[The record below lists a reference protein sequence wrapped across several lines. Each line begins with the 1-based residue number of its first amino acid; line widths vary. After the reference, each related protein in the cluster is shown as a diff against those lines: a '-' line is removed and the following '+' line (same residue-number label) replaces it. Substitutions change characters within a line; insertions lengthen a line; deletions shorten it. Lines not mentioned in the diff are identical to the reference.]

1 MKRILVPGVFLLL
14 ILTVAGCDFLR
25 TVAGRPTSSELVA
38 RRAQIAL
45 REQAER
51 EEQARQQAVRDS
63 LAAAAKA
70 VADSA
75 AAEAFFRETR
85 VMRIRSASL
94 RGLQTDGFP
103 YRYCLVLAG
112 FSQPGNGDKFAGR
125 LKEAGY
131 EPVVLRY
138 VRGSSTVVGIC
149 PTDRF
154 GDLKEAYE
162 KVRTEKFFSRDAWIF
177 IKD

>member
-75 AAEAFFRETR
+75 AAETFFRGGCRRT
-85 VMRIRSASL
+85 VSLTATASSWPDSPSRATATSL
-94 RGLQTDGFP
+94 
-103 YRYCLVLAG
+103 
-112 FSQPGNGDKFAGR
+112 PGA
-125 LKEAGY
+125 
-131 EPVVLRY
+131 
-138 VRGSSTVVGIC
+138 
-149 PTDRF
+149 
-154 GDLKEAYE
+154 
-162 KVRTEKFFSRDAWIF
+162 
-177 IKD
+177 

>member
-70 VADSA
+70 VAGASGPLPCGGCRRTVSLTATASSWPDSPSRA
-75 AAEAFFRETR
+75 TAT
-85 VMRIRSASL
+85 SL
-94 RGLQTDGFP
+94 
-103 YRYCLVLAG
+103 
-112 FSQPGNGDKFAGR
+112 PGA
-125 LKEAGY
+125 
-131 EPVVLRY
+131 
-138 VRGSSTVVGIC
+138 
-149 PTDRF
+149 
-154 GDLKEAYE
+154 
-162 KVRTEKFFSRDAWIF
+162 
-177 IKD
+177 

>member
-75 AAEAFFRETR
+75 AAETFFRATR
-85 VMRIRSASL
+85 GGCRRTVSLTATASSWPDSPSRATATSL
-94 RGLQTDGFP
+94 
-103 YRYCLVLAG
+103 
-112 FSQPGNGDKFAGR
+112 PGA
-125 LKEAGY
+125 
-131 EPVVLRY
+131 
-138 VRGSSTVVGIC
+138 
-149 PTDRF
+149 
-154 GDLKEAYE
+154 
-162 KVRTEKFFSRDAWIF
+162 
-177 IKD
+177 